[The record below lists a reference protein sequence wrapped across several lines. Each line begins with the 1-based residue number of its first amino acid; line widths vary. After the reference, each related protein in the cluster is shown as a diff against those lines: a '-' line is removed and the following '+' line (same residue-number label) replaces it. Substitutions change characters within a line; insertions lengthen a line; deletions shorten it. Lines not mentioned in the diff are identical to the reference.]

1 MVCLFVGCLFF
12 RMNGLFLYL
21 VGVFVF
27 SHYTVGRLV
36 CGLPLALIS
45 WSGVWMF
52 GIHSV
57 G

>member
-1 MVCLFVGCLFF
+1 
-12 RMNGLFLYL
+12 MNGLFLYL

-27 SHYTVGRLV
+27 SLYTVGMLV
-36 CGLPLALIS
+36 CGLPFALIS